1 MLAISNKYA
10 LLLPLAIL
18 VLVKEIIRTSKV
30 LKVLIFKIVKLK
42 KPASKVN
49 QLTKEMQKLS
59 ILYITLKD
67 LQKAINALAAI
78 VINKM
83 QLQY

>member
-42 KPASKVN
+42 KPASKV
-49 QLTKEMQKLS
+49 
-59 ILYITLKD
+59 D
-67 LQKAINALAAI
+67 
-78 VINKM
+78 
-83 QLQY
+83 